1 MAGTSPG
8 ASTTA
13 SAASLGGTAGRG
25 VFLTLEGGEGAG
37 KSTQIAAL
45 ARILEAEGRRVVT
58 CREPGGT
65 ALGERLREA
74 LFATSDEE
82 PAPAPEA
89 ELLIFNAARAQL
101 VREVI
106 RPALADGAVVICDRF
121 TGSTVAYQH
130 HGRGL
135 PRAAVDAA
143 NQVATG
149 GLQPDLVVLLD
160 LEPERGFARTG
171 KGRDYLERAGLD
183 FHRAVRRGFLE
194 QAAADPEGWL
204 VLDATKPEMQVTH
217 AIHQRLATML

>member
-1 MAGTSPG
+1 MSNPSDTPPPR
-8 ASTTA
+8 
-13 SAASLGGTAGRG
+13 GGL
-25 VFLTLEGGEGAG
+25 FITLEGGEGAG
-37 KSTQIAAL
+37 KSTQITAL
-45 ARILEAEGRRVVT
+45 SRILGLEGARVVT

-74 LFATSDEE
+74 LFATSDDE

-101 VREVI
+101 VRQVI
-106 RPALADGAVVICDRF
+106 RPALQAGAVVICDRF

-135 PRAAVDAA
+135 PREAVDAA

-149 GLQPDLVVLLD
+149 GLCPDLVVLLD
-160 LEPERGFARTG
+160 LEPESGFARTG
-171 KGRDYLERAGLD
+171 GGRDYLERGGIE

-194 QAAADPEGWL
+194 QAAADPARWL
-204 VLDATKPEMQVTH
+204 VLDATKPEMQITH
-217 AIHQRLATML
+217 AIRERMASILSR